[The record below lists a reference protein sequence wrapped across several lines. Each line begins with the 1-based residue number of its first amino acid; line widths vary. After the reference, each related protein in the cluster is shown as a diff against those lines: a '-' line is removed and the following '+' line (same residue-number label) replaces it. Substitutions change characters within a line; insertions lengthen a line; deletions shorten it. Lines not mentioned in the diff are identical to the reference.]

1 MKYFQEKIYFS
12 VEIGKVV
19 EVRINE
25 WGQIECKIYDKVIK
39 KCYVII
45 DENVCDVIDLYKL
58 I

>member
-25 WGQIECKIYDKVIK
+25 LGQIECKIYDRVIK

-45 DENVCDVIDLYKL
+45 DENMCDVIDLYEL